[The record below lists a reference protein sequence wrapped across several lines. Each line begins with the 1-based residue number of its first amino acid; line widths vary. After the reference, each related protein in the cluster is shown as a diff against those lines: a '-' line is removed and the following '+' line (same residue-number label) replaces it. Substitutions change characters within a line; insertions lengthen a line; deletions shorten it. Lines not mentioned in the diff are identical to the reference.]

1 MRAISLCTAFMS
13 SPMKFISLCSTKKL
27 DLLVIVGRISKGIS
41 TRNINF
47 LVFVRKFPEL
57 CSTWKQNIFLS
68 SERQLILLRTKKAN
82 NEILVEML
90 PPKPSTNTI
99 KQLPFVGSCRES
111 YRQSKQTT
119 PEVVSHPRGR
129 FPKKG
134 QSQLSALFST
144 ISSHC
149 PEFPESC

>member
-68 SERQLILLRTKKAN
+68 SERQLILPRTKKAN

-119 PEVVSHPRGR
+119 PETNYPRGR

-134 QSQLSALFST
+134 QSQLSSLFST

>member
-68 SERQLILLRTKKAN
+68 SEAAASPTGDVAFK
-82 NEILVEML
+82 E
-90 PPKPSTNTI
+90 TN
-99 KQLPFVGSCRES
+99 
-111 YRQSKQTT
+111 Y
-119 PEVVSHPRGR
+119 PRGR
-129 FPKKG
+129 FSNK
-134 QSQLSALFST
+134 LS
-144 ISSHC
+144 
-149 PEFPESC
+149 